1 MHTAHLF
8 SLSAS
13 PLLALTFGGLVADL
27 DTGKWGHKP
36 SDNAIPASPS
46 PPAWGSRAQAAS
58 RQGEPSPGELL
69 LAMLLGG
76 GSEEQVTLR
85 RLSMGQQEFQA

>member
-13 PLLALTFGGLVADL
+13 LLLALTFGGLVADL
-27 DTGKWGHKP
+27 DAGKWGHKP

-46 PPAWGSRAQAAS
+46 PPAWGSMAQAAG
-58 RQGEPSPGELL
+58 REHR
-69 LAMLLGG
+69 
-76 GSEEQVTLR
+76 V
-85 RLSMGQQEFQA
+85 QESCF